1 MNLKIPEKD
10 YLNWLHEIKT
20 KIKSAQIKAALSANS
35 EMIAL
40 YWDLGKSIIEK
51 QEVEKWGSA
60 VVEKLSRDLK
70 REFPEMTGF
79 SRTNL
84 FAMRQFYLFYKDGAE
99 FVPQL
104 VGQIPWGHSRLIISK
119 IKNIDEAVFYSHQTI
134 ENGWSRDILAMQI
147 ESKLYD
153 RQGKSITN
161 FNKTLPKPNSDLA
174 KQTLKD
180 PYRFDFMQLT
190 KDAQEREI
198 ELNLMKNITQFLLE
212 LGKGFAFI
220 GRQYEIK
227 INEKNYK
234 LDLLFYHIKLR
245 CFVVIELKAGEFKP
259 EYTGKL
265 NFYLS
270 AVDDLLKNKADNPTI
285 GILLCKTRDRY
296 DVEYALRDIG
306 KPIGVS
312 EYLFKEL
319 PDNFKSE
326 LPTIEEIENELSENN
341 DDENAKHCT

>member
-1 MNLKIPEKD
+1 MALLIPDKE
-10 YLNWLHEIKT
+10 YIYWLSEIKS
-20 KIKSAQIKAALSANS
+20 KIKSAQIKAALAANS

-51 QEVEKWGSA
+51 QEVEKWGSS
-60 VVEKLSRDLK
+60 VVERLSRDLK
-70 REFPEMTGF
+70 REFPEMNGF

-84 FAMRQFYLFYKDGAE
+84 FAMRQFYLFYKNSPQ
-99 FVPQL
+99 FVQQV
-104 VGQIPWGHSRLIISK
+104 VGQIPWGHTYLIISR
-119 IKNIDEAVFYSHQTI
+119 IKNIDEAIFYSQQTI
-134 ENGWSRDILAMQI
+134 ENNWSRDVLAMQI
-147 ESKLYD
+147 ETNLFA
-153 RQGKSITN
+153 RHGKSITN
-161 FNKTLPKPNSDLA
+161 FDKTLPVPNSDLA

-180 PYRFDFMQLT
+180 PYRFDFLQLT
-190 KDAQEREI
+190 KDVQEREI
-198 ELNLMKNITQFLLE
+198 ELNLMKHITQFLLE

-220 GRQYEIK
+220 GQQYEVK
-227 INEKNYK
+227 INNKNYK
-234 LDLLFYHIKLR
+234 IDLLFYHINLR

-270 AVDDLLKNKADNPTI
+270 AIDDLLKNNTDNPTI
-285 GILLCKTRDRY
+285 GILLCKTKNRY

-312 EYLFKEL
+312 EYLFNEL

-326 LPTIEEIENELSENN
+326 LPTIEEIENELYVTIYSSEMN
-341 DDENAKHCT
+341 K

>member
-1 MNLKIPEKD
+1 MNTIISEKD
-10 YLNWLHEIKT
+10 YIVWLAEIKT
-20 KIKSAQIKAALSANS
+20 KIKSAQIKAALSANA
-35 EMIAL
+35 EMISL
-40 YWDLGKSIIEK
+40 YWDLGRPIVEK
-51 QEVEKWGSA
+51 QEYEKWGTA
-60 VVEKLSRDLK
+60 VVERLSRDLK
-70 REFPEMTGF
+70 KEFPEMTGF

-84 FAMRQFYLFYKDGAE
+84 FAIRQFYLFYYCGTE
-99 FVPQL
+99 FVPQP
-104 VGQIPWGHSRLIISK
+104 VGQIPWGHTRLIIGK
-119 IKNIDEAVFYSHQTI
+119 IKNFDEAIFYSQQTI
-134 ENGWSRDILAMQI
+134 ENGWSRDVLAMQI
-147 ESKLYD
+147 ESNLFA
-153 RQGKSITN
+153 RQGNSLTN
-161 FNKTLPKPNSDLA
+161 FTQTLPKPNSDLA

-190 KDAQEREI
+190 KDAKEREI
-198 ELNLMKNITQFLLE
+198 ELDLMRHITEFLLE

-220 GRQYEIK
+220 GRQYDIS

-234 LDLLFYHIKLR
+234 IDLLFYHINLR

-270 AVDDLLKNKADNPTI
+270 AVDDLLKSEADNPTI
-285 GILLCKTRDRY
+285 GILLCKTKNKY

-312 EYLFKEL
+312 QYLFKEL

-326 LPTIEEIENELSENN
+326 LPTIQEIENELSEITYNN
-341 DDENAKHCT
+341 ELKK